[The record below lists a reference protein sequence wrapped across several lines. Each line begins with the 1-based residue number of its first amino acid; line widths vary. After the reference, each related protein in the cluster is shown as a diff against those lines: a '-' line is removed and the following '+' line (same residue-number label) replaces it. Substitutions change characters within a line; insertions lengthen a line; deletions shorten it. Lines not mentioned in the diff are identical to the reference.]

1 MAKKP
6 STKARLTIGAGSLQ
20 ILANIAHDP
29 APQVRAS
36 SGLATALRS
45 IYTAKL
51 EEAEAQT
58 ERLGKQPS
66 DDGVAYARQ
75 CHHTQELRGLVVILN
90 TLDNT
95 LEKAARRFGRMEEL
109 TRRCKGGA
117 R

>member
-1 MAKKP
+1 MGKK
-6 STKARLTIGAGSLQ
+6 LTTTAQPMIGAESLQ
-20 ILANIAHDP
+20 ILANIAHDL

-51 EEAEAQT
+51 EEAESQT
-58 ERLGKQPS
+58 DRLGKQPS

-75 CHHTQELRGLVVILN
+75 CYLTQELRGLVAILG

-95 LEKAARRFGRMEEL
+95 LEKAARRSGRMEEL